1 VAISWFDPDGLAVME
16 NAAPKLQPDT
26 PVLFIIGEQDMLH
39 PEGKSLIFEKLP
51 QHPKNAYTVVPGG
64 ANKRQIGN
72 RRMAEGAIT
81 DTETHVKADGTFAPP
96 GTKCIWPY
104 TFE

>member
-64 ANKRQIGN
+64 
-72 RRMAEGAIT
+72 
-81 DTETHVKADGTFAPP
+81 HKATP
-96 GTKCIWPY
+96 TKGKSEIAAWLKGL
-104 TFE
+104 